1 MLREVANAE
10 TMPGL
15 KFKIV
20 EGGGKTVR
28 RVVQRSNPTASG
40 NCNCDDCLACKGGT
54 QNGGMCRKS
63 NVLYEI
69 ACELCPEAEKAVY
82 LGETARNLFT
92 RGKEH
97 QKNYQKK
104 EGESFMKKHQE
115 ECHNWVEAVFNAK
128 VKDSFKD
135 CLTRQ
140 IAEGVHIRRC
150 ENVILNT
157 KSEWHQPALWQVRS
171 ELSRE

>member
-1 MLREVANAE
+1 
-10 TMPGL
+10 
-15 KFKIV
+15 
-20 EGGGKTVR
+20 
-28 RVVQRSNPTASG
+28 
-40 NCNCDDCLACKGGT
+40 
-54 QNGGMCRKS
+54 MCRKS

-82 LGETARNLFT
+82 LEETARILFT

-115 ECHNWVEAVFNAK
+115 DSHSGVEAVFNAK

-150 ENVILNT
+150 ENVILNS
-157 KSEWHQPALWQVRS
+157 KSEWHQPVLWQVRS
-171 ELSRE
+171 E